1 MGEVYGKNS
10 PVRQVAGGH
19 RGINLHLS
27 ELVSDLMEPMVG
39 AIKGGR
45 EAISTEDM
53 VAKVEGVNKNME
65 GWTKTSWWEGEK
77 VENYVAC
84 GKCEG
89 KFDIQMWDEKAPE
102 LCTCGMT
109 DSPDPGL
116 VRTSSKFL
124 KTLRRLRWEQ
134 SMDWGGDD
142 HEGVLDSTD
151 ALAEDIQDF
160 ENPMTIV
167 GSDVVNLYPS
177 MEISEVMETVEE
189 AIKEAGITWEGIDY
203 CEAARYLALN
213 WSEEECRQS
222 SLRRVLPWRRGK
234 RGSRPGMRGT
244 GPRGKTRGDQEQ
256 WIFPPIV
263 LEQWEKDELISQV
276 VKIATK
282 AMFNNHFYK
291 FGGKMF
297 KQREGGPIGLRGTCA
312 VARLVLQMFDLK
324 WESRLM
330 DMRIKVWLI
339 TRYMD
344 DARIFLPP
352 IKPGWRISDGK
363 LLFCQKWEEEDKNL
377 SPTEV
382 TRRVVLDSLKD
393 VVKYLRF
400 TTETCEDY
408 ESGWLPTLDT
418 SLQVDLNNH
427 IKFKFFEKPVG
438 PGRLIQ
444 KKTAMPENSKVQI
457 ISNEMIRRLLNSGE
471 DLQEEKYIEIVDS
484 YAQKLVNSGYGINQV
499 RRMLISGIRGYGG
512 KVNRCKELGIDLRRT
527 ANKSQGARNIKKLTG
542 RTTWFKKRKE
552 KIDWYGMSQG
562 AHGNGRGG
570 PLEDQGAQPKQSIRQ
585 GGAEESSPAL

>member
-1 MGEVYGKNS
+1 
-10 PVRQVAGGH
+10 
-19 RGINLHLS
+19 
-27 ELVSDLMEPMVG
+27 
-39 AIKGGR
+39 
-45 EAISTEDM
+45 
-53 VAKVEGVNKNME
+53 
-65 GWTKTSWWEGEK
+65 
-77 VENYVAC
+77 
-84 GKCEG
+84 
-89 KFDIQMWDEKAPE
+89 
-102 LCTCGMT
+102 
-109 DSPDPGL
+109 
-116 VRTSSKFL
+116 
-124 KTLRRLRWEQ
+124 
-134 SMDWGGDD
+134 MD
-142 HEGVLDSTD
+142 
-151 ALAEDIQDF
+151 
-160 ENPMTIV
+160 
-167 GSDVVNLYPS
+167 
-177 MEISEVMETVEE
+177 
-189 AIKEAGITWEGIDY
+189 
-203 CEAARYLALN
+203 
-213 WSEEECRQS
+213 
-222 SLRRVLPWRRGK
+222 
-234 RGSRPGMRGT
+234 
-244 GPRGKTRGDQEQ
+244 
-256 WIFPPIV
+256 FPPIV

-438 PGRLIQ
+438 PGRMIQ

-471 DLQEEKYIEIVDS
+471 DLQEEEYIEIVDS

-527 ANKSQGARNIKKLTG
+527 ANKSQGTRNIKKLTG

-570 PLEDQGAQPKQSIRQ
+570 PLEDQGAQPKQSNRQ
-585 GGAEESSPAL
+585 GGAEESSPASTVLFVEQTHGGALASKMRELVARLENVVGFKVKVVERCGSTLGSRFSQNSLWQGNKCGRSDCITCEQGAEVIPDCTVPSIIYENFSAKCNPGAGAKNDIKEASREPPSVYVGETSRSIKERSKEHWSGYVKEDKDNHMFKHFKLHHEGDLLPPKFIMRVVTNPRTALQRQVGEAVRIRRRGERGLYSKQQIRIQQILHPPPPIGG